1 MLRVIYWSFLDIYE
15 EQIADMVLLSLLILG
30 AMVQGHL
37 ALSGSDCGTSF
48 RRPGITLHVLS
59 SMISVIA
66 FKQTKIMNPFFK
78 KDIRELVFVLQS
90 TPTSQC
96 IVGLNL

>member
-1 MLRVIYWSFLDIYE
+1 MDIYE

-48 RRPGITLHVLS
+48 RRPG
-59 SMISVIA
+59 MIIVIA
-66 FKQTKIMNPFFK
+66 FKQTKIMNQFYK
-78 KDIRELVFVLQS
+78 KDIRKLVFVLQS
-90 TPTSQC
+90 TPTLQC